1 MTVNYRIAG
10 GTDLDSVF
18 KARTSAAAANVG
30 FRDNT
35 GTDLSQRYE
44 PRGSTTA
51 RANTNYRTTGNVD
64 LSQIFMDINTAPIQ
78 LNETLGAANSGTLTG
93 YRNSASGYG
102 AIGSLTGT
110 AEWTIGGVT
119 YRLEQCTSSTTLSG
133 DILIRVSNATVTP
146 PNTDACFTFIRLT
159 GDFVGANDTPKTF
172 LRSANYVTNTGTTP
186 NGRPMRLWQIN
197 VAGSE
202 MANGNNYGFE
212 LG

>member
-1 MTVNYRIAG
+1 MTVNYRNSAG
-10 GTDLDSVF
+10 VDLDLLF
-18 KARTSAAAANVG
+18 KPRTGAAAANTEFLDSAGV
-30 FRDNT
+30 
-35 GTDLSQRYE
+35 DLSQRYE
-44 PRGSTTA
+44 PRGTTTA
-51 RANTNYRTTGNVD
+51 RPNVNYRNTAAVD
-64 LSQIFMDINTAPIQ
+64 LSQVFMDINTAPIQ
-78 LNETLGAANSGTLTG
+78 INQTLGAVNSGTLTG

-159 GDFVGANDTPKTF
+159 GDFVGANDTPKVF

-202 MANGNNYGFE
+202 MVNGNNYGFE